1 MDYSARYPNGRPG
14 IRITIAD
21 TGHGMSATVRTRL
34 FEPFYTT
41 KDLNG
46 TGLGLWISAGI
57 VDRHQGRLSFR
68 SSEHPVHHGTVFSLF
83 LPRIEETKHAAES
96 H

>member
-1 MDYSARYPNGRPG
+1 VRYPDGRRG

-21 TGHGMSATVRTRL
+21 TGTGMSSIVQSRL

-57 VDRHQGRLSFR
+57 VDRHRGRLTFR
-68 SSEHPVHHGTVFSLF
+68 STEHPIRHGTVFSLF
-83 LPRIEETKHAAES
+83 LPRIDEDPIES

>member
-1 MDYSARYPNGRPG
+1 
-14 IRITIAD
+14 
-21 TGHGMSATVRTRL
+21 MSSTVRRRL

-57 VDRHQGRLSFR
+57 VNH
-68 SSEHPVHHGTVFSLF
+68 HHGLLTYRSTEDPIHHGSVFSLF
-83 LPRIEETKHAAES
+83 LPIVEESSVEIPQEQN
-96 H
+96 

>member
-1 MDYSARYPNGRPG
+1 M
-14 IRITIAD
+14 RITTAD
-21 TGHGMSATVRTRL
+21 TGTGMSPAVRARV

-57 VDRHQGRLSFR
+57 VNRPQGRLTFR
-68 SSEHPVHHGTVFSLF
+68 STEHSTHHGTIFTLF
-83 LPRIEETKHAAES
+83 LPRAEVPVPYS
-96 H
+96 DAD